1 MSNRTLAD
9 CINNQKLISISST
22 ASVLE
27 AAKLMA
33 AKKCGSILVVS
44 DKQALT
50 GIFTERDLLSKVV
63 VKELDPAITKVS
75 SVMTSTPRTAAAS
88 MLVSHALLLMR
99 DGGFRHLP
107 VLGDDGA
114 VLGIFSMRDS
124 LASELVDADR
134 ITTHQEHLSSV
145 L

>member
-63 VKELDPAITKVS
+63 VNELDPSITKVS
-75 SVMTSTPRTAAAS
+75 SVMTKTPRTAPAS
-88 MLVSHALLLMR
+88 MPVSHALLLMR

>member
-1 MSNRTLAD
+1 MSNRTLGD
-9 CINNQKLISISST
+9 CLSNQKLISVLSSV
-22 ASVLE
+22 SVLE

-44 DKQALT
+44 QTQALV

-63 VKELDPAITKVS
+63 VNEMDPAITRVS
-75 SVMTSTPRTAAAS
+75 KVMTATPRTAPTS
-88 MLVSHALLLMR
+88 MPVSHALLLMR

-124 LASELVDADR
+124 LTSELIDADQ
-134 ITTHQEHLSSV
+134 ITSHQEHLSSI